1 MLCAVQQKNC
11 PKNFCL
17 QEQVLFCEAN
27 SSSYILFHRTKF
39 AITYTNQGEE
49 GSAKK
54 GGNTATSR
62 EAVQSEGVQ
71 HLC

>member
-1 MLCAVQQKNC
+1 MYA
-11 PKNFCL
+11 
-17 QEQVLFCEAN
+17 
-27 SSSYILFHRTKF
+27 
-39 AITYTNQGEE
+39 NQGEE

-71 HLC
+71 HLCW